1 MFPVITML
9 ESLYSSCSFSRI
21 TRALSSGDRPYEE
34 IPNIDHVSN
43 GMASTGGSLWT
54 VSAVR
59 VGLVLVSTYTAV
71 NVPCFGLVSIC
82 ITFISMHYS
91 FMCVRML

>member
-34 IPNIDHVSN
+34 IPNNDHVSS
-43 GMASTGGSLWT
+43 GMAGSLWT